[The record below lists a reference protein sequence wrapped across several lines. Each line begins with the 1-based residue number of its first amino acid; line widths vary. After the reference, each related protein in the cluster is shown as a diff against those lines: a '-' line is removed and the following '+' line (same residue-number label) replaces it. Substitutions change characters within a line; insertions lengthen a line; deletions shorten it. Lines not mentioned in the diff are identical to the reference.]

1 MERPFWLLLA
11 WTVFGVAAA
20 IKLWRVAM
28 GFRRQIGNTAS
39 ATSTSTS
46 TSSSTAS
53 ATATAT
59 EPFRQSLER
68 IWAKGE
74 DA

>member
-1 MERPFWLLLA
+1 MGEPLVERPLWLLLA
-11 WTVFGVAAA
+11 WTVFGVAAGS
-20 IKLWRVAM
+20 KLWRVVA
-28 GFRRQIGNTAS
+28 GLRRSLNGTGTA
-39 ATSTSTS
+39 
-46 TSSSTAS
+46 AS
-53 ATATAT
+53 T

>member
-1 MERPFWLLLA
+1 MERTHGLLLA
-11 WTVFGVAAA
+11 WTVFGVAAG

-28 GFRRQIGNTAS
+28 GFRRQVGNTAS

-46 TSSSTAS
+46 TSTSTAS
-53 ATATAT
+53 ATAT

>member
-1 MERPFWLLLA
+1 MERPLWLLLA
-11 WTVFGVAAA
+11 WTVFGVAAG
-20 IKLWRVAM
+20 IKLWRVAL
-28 GFRRQIGNTAS
+28 GLRRQFGNNATSAS
-39 ATSTSTS
+39 AFE
-46 TSSSTAS
+46 
-53 ATATAT
+53 AT

>member
-46 TSSSTAS
+46 TAMATTTAM
-53 ATATAT
+53 AT
-59 EPFRQSLER
+59 EPFRQSLDR
-68 IWAKGE
+68 IWAKGK

>member
-11 WTVFGVAAA
+11 WTVFGVAAG

-28 GFRRQIGNTAS
+28 GFRRQVGNHAS

-46 TSSSTAS
+46 TSTAS
-53 ATATAT
+53 AKAT